1 MDPKE
6 FYTRKA
12 QQLSQLCD
20 LLAEVQEISLQLT
33 GSELK
38 APDPDVELRDE
49 LRHLYDKAVSFER
62 YLADQY
68 MAVAPLT

>member
-12 QQLSQLCD
+12 QQLSKLCD

-38 APDPDVELRDE
+38 APDPDEELRFE
-49 LRHLYDKAVSFER
+49 LRHLHSKAHAFEQ